1 MRASTKITFPILAL
15 IIAHAAFAQA
25 PATHRSGKELYD
37 EILQSEQ
44 RGRAMFD
51 LTFKGIPVDDKKAV
65 ANFQEGLAA
74 EDELEKLA
82 KAGDTEARYYMGL
95 DHIHNG
101 EMELAAARQD
111 PNNSTAANLADR
123 EYKKA
128 AEWIKPLADQN
139 IPQAQ
144 WVYGEL
150 YANGNGVNKSSSNAV
165 EWWFKAAQ
173 TYLKTGDRENAL
185 TLFDKM
191 RNVDQSNPRVSKLQK
206 LLFPN

>member
-1 MRASTKITFPILAL
+1 MRASTKITFYILAL
-15 IIAHAAFAQA
+15 IIAHGAFAQA

-44 RGRAMFD
+44 RGRSEVD
-51 LTFKGIPVDDKKAV
+51 LLFKGIPVDEKKSQ
-65 ANFQEGLAA
+65 ANFQKGVEANI
-74 EDELEKLA
+74 ELEQRA
-82 KAGDTEARYYMGL
+82 KAGDIDARYYMGL
-95 DHIHNG
+95 YQIHGG
-101 EMELAAARQD
+101 ELDLESARQD
-111 PNNSTAANLADR
+111 PNNSTWPVLADK
-123 EYKKA
+123 EFKGA
-128 AEWIKPLADQN
+128 VEWLKPLADQN

-144 WVYGEL
+144 WMYGQL